1 MHNAAF
7 QALGLDYRYVP
18 FAVPPAALGNATKGL
33 RALGFIGANL
43 TIPHKER
50 VIPWLDDLSREAR
63 LIGAVNTIVRRGE
76 RLIGYN
82 TDAGGF
88 LRAFREDTGVRVRG
102 GDFLVLGAGG
112 AARAVV
118 VALAM
123 AGARGIAVVNRSAGR
138 ARGLIRRLRPAF
150 PGVEWSTPPPR
161 SLPSARGV
169 RGVIQ
174 CTSIGMRPGDPSPV
188 PREWLEPRLVVYD
201 LIYHAPTTLLRDA
214 ESVGARCAGGLGMLL
229 HQGAMAFAL
238 WTGRKAPIAVMRR
251 ALNTTG

>member
-7 QALGLDYRYVP
+7 QALGLDYRYLP
-18 FAVPPAALGNATKGL
+18 FAVEPAALGEAMRGV
-33 RALGFIGANL
+33 RALGFAGANL

-50 VIPWLDDLSREAR
+50 VIPWLDDLSREAQ

-88 LRAFREDTGVRVRG
+88 LRALRDDTGVRVRG
-102 GDFLVLGAGG
+102 GRFVVLGAGG
-112 AARAVV
+112 AARAVS

-123 AGARGIAVVNRSAGR
+123 AGARGIAVVNRSGWR
-138 ARGLIRRLRPAF
+138 ARGLIRRLRSAF
-150 PGVEWSTPPPR
+150 PAVEWSAPPPR
-161 SLPSARGV
+161 SLPSARGL
-169 RGVIQ
+169 RGLIQ
-174 CTSIGMRPGDPSPV
+174 CTSVGLRPGDPSPV

-201 LIYHAPTTLLRDA
+201 LIYHTPTALLRDA
-214 ESVGARCAGGLGMLL
+214 EAVGARCAGGLGMLL

-238 WTGRKAPIAVMRR
+238 WTGRKAPVAVMQR
-251 ALNTTG
+251 ALNANL